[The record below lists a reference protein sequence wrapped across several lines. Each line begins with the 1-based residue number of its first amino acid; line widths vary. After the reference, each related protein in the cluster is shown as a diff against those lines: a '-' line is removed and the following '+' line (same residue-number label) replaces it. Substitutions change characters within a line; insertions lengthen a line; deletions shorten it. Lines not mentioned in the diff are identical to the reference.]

1 MNGAFLGYS
10 GNGIKVLGVNSMSRL
25 AFSQVLIYDFS
36 CILLQGRILM
46 IAQKCYL
53 FALSLD
59 EL

>member
-1 MNGAFLGYS
+1 MPFLAYKPEKY
-10 GNGIKVLGVNSMSRL
+10 ILKQPFVKPQDL
-25 AFSQVLIYDFS
+25 AFSQVLTYDFS